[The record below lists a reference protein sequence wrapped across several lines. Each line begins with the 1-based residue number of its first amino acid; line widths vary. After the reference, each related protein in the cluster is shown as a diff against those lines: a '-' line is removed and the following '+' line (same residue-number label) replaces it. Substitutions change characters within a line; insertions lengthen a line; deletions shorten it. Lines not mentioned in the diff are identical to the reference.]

1 MLTDIVLDARYL
13 VDNKFFN
20 GPIGISSGQEIRA
33 YVLLMQMNGSK
44 KYEGWTFEKD
54 IIKDADGCIMAERV
68 RDNRDLVKPCIT
80 EQ

>member
-13 VDNKFFN
+13 IDDKFYN

-33 YVLLMQMNGSK
+33 YILLMQMTNLG

-68 RDNRDLVKPCIT
+68 RDIRDLEKSCIT